1 MAAAPARRD
10 DRKADAQ
17 ARQLKSDELK
27 PLRKEL
33 NRIDNRLGVL
43 FGDRDAIEA
52 SFATGTLTPTQLA
65 DNGKTLK
72 AITDEINRLEGQWL
86 ELSTQVDEMAAK
98 AG

>member
-1 MAAAPARRD
+1 MQRLNSPRI
-10 DRKADAQ
+10 DAQ

-52 SFATGTLTPTQLA
+52 SFTAGTLTPAQLA
-65 DNGKTLK
+65 ESGKKLK
-72 AITDEINRLEGQWL
+72 AITEEIGLLEGQWL
-86 ELSTQVDEMAAK
+86 DLSTQVDELTARA
-98 AG
+98 